1 MNCQTYHLFKFE
13 HENVPVGL
21 SQFCDQIPHY
31 MCVCLY
37 HKNVCLILQE
47 LSNHTNLVVTFDGF
61 VAQLT
66 YNSSIKECCCHQC
79 EDCKDSLDFFVPTSD
94 ATKYQKSQTINKNA
108 EKVGFFRKCQFIDAK

>member
-1 MNCQTYHLFKFE
+1 MRMCQLDFLNFVIKFLIIC
-13 HENVPVGL
+13 VG
-21 SQFCDQIPHY
+21 
-31 MCVCLY
+31 LY

-94 ATKYQKSQTINKNA
+94 ATKYQKWQTINKNA